1 MQSLKIFSTKA
12 LQLVALT
19 NGRAVNK
26 TLHVDALIQAIKAD
40 FGKLTDHRAQ
50 NAKIALDDAIMSAFA
65 VFHLK
70 DQSLLAFDERR
81 RREPENLHTV
91 YGVTGIPC
99 DSQMRAILDEVDPDY
114 LRPAFRTV
122 FRRLQRGKKLESMTL
137 LGGHYL
143 LSGDG
148 TGFYSSTK
156 VASSYCLKKTRRN
169 GTELYYQQM
178 YAAALVHPDCREVI
192 PFFPEMISRQDGSA
206 KNDCER
212 NAARRFF
219 EALRREHPHLK
230 LIVTEDA
237 LSSNAPHIE
246 DLQRLNLR
254 FILGVKPGDHQFLF
268 SLVDDAIAKDKVTE
282 LQQVDSN
289 DPVKIHFF
297 RFINQVPL
305 NQSRQDLLVNFLEYW
320 QVDKNNK
327 VTRFSWVTDLTIT
340 PENVEEVMRAGR
352 ARWKIENET
361 FNTLKTHGYNLEHNY
376 GLGKKHLSAV
386 FAILMMLAFL
396 VDQVQQMSCHLFQ
409 AALKELGSKRA
420 LWEMMRNYFRIFRVD
435 SMETIFRVLVYGPG
449 GYIVMERDWLG
460 G

>member
-1 MQSLKIFSTKA
+1 
-12 LQLVALT
+12 
-19 NGRAVNK
+19 
-26 TLHVDALIQAIKAD
+26 
-40 FGKLTDHRAQ
+40 
-50 NAKIALDDAIMSAFA
+50 
-65 VFHLK
+65 
-70 DQSLLAFDERR
+70 
-81 RREPENLHTV
+81 LHTV
-91 YGVTGIPC
+91 YGVTDIPC
-99 DSQMRAILDEVDPDY
+99 DSQMRAILDEIDPAS

-137 LGGHYL
+137 LGGYYL

-156 VASSYCLKKTRRN
+156 VASPYCLRKTRRN
-169 GTELYYQQM
+169 GVEMYYQQM

-192 PFFPEMISRQDGSA
+192 TFFPEMITRQDGSD

-254 FILGVKPGDHQFLF
+254 FILGVKPGDHHFLF
-268 SLVDDAIAKDKVTE
+268 SWVDEALTQGKGTE
-282 LQQVDSN
+282 LQRVDAD
-289 DPVKIHFF
+289 DPEKLHFF
-297 RFINQVPL
+297 RFINQAPL
-305 NQSRQDLLVNFLEYW
+305 NGSRQDLLVNFLEYW
-320 QVDKNNK
+320 QVDKNDRF
-327 VTRFSWVTDLTIT
+327 TRFSWVTDLAIT
-340 PENVEEVMRAGR
+340 PENVEEIMRAGR

-361 FNTLKTHGYNLEHNY
+361 FNTLKNQGYNLEHNY

-420 LWEMMRNYFRIFRVD
+420 LWERMRNYFCMFRVD

-449 GYIVMERDWLG
+449 GYIVLEKDWLG
-460 G
+460 

>member
-1 MQSLKIFSTKA
+1 MPSPKIISAKA
-12 LQLVALT
+12 LQLVAPT
-19 NGRAVNK
+19 NGRAVSE
-26 TLHVDALIQAIKAD
+26 TLHVDALIQALKAD
-40 FGKLTDHRAQ
+40 FGKITDQRAN

-91 YGVTGIPC
+91 YGVTDIPC
-99 DSQMRAILDEVDPDY
+99 DSQMRAILDEIDPAY

-122 FRRLQRGKKLESMTL
+122 FRRLQRAKKLESMTL
-137 LGGHYL
+137 LDGHYL

-156 VASSYCLKKTRRN
+156 VASPYCLKKTRRN
-169 GTELYYQQM
+169 GVAMYYQQM
-178 YAAALVHPDCREVI
+178 YAAALVHPDRREVI
-192 PFFPEMISRQDGSA
+192 TFFPEMITRQDGSE

-268 SLVDDAIAKDKVTE
+268 AWVDEAIAQGQVTE
-282 LQQVDSN
+282 LQQVDAD
-289 DPVKIHFF
+289 DPDKLHFF
-297 RFINQVPL
+297 RFVNQAPL
-305 NQSRQDLLVNFLEYW
+305 NGSRQDILVNFLEYW
-320 QVDKNNK
+320 QVDKNNR

-340 PENVEEVMRAGR
+340 PENAWEIMRAGR

-361 FNTLKTHGYNLEHNY
+361 FNTLKNQGYNLEHNY

-409 AALKELGSKRA
+409 AALQELGSKRA
-420 LWEMMRNYFRIFRVD
+420 LWEMMRNYFRMFRVD

-449 GYIVMERDWLG
+449 GYIVLEEDWLG
-460 G
+460 

>member
-1 MQSLKIFSTKA
+1 MQTLKIFSTKA
-12 LQLVALT
+12 LQLVAPMCGKT
-19 NGRAVNK
+19 VSK
-26 TLHVDALIQAIKAD
+26 TLHVDALIQALKTD
-40 FGKLTDHRAQ
+40 FGKLTDHRAK

-65 VFHLK
+65 MFHLK

-81 RREPENLHTV
+81 RWEPENLHTV
-91 YGVTGIPC
+91 YGVADIPC
-99 DSQMRAILDEVDPDY
+99 DSQMRAILDEVDPAF

-137 LGGHYL
+137 LDGHYL

-156 VASSYCLKKTRRN
+156 VASPYCLKKTQRN
-169 GTELYYQQM
+169 GVEMYYQQM

-192 PFFPEMISRQDGSA
+192 TFFPEMITRQDGSD

-212 NAARRFF
+212 NASRRFF
-219 EALRREHPHLK
+219 EDLRREHPHLK
-230 LIVTEDA
+230 LIVTEDG

-246 DLQRLNLR
+246 DLQRLDLR

-268 SLVDDAIAKDKVTE
+268 SLVDEAIAQGKVTE
-282 LQQVDSN
+282 LQRVDAN
-289 DPVKIHFF
+289 DSEKIHFY

-340 PENVEEVMRAGR
+340 PENVEEIMRAGR

-361 FNTLKTHGYNLEHNY
+361 FNTLKNQGYNLEHNY

-409 AALKELGSKRA
+409 AALQELGSKRA
-420 LWEMMRNYFRIFRVD
+420 LWEMMRNYFRMFRVD

-449 GYIVMERDWLG
+449 GYIVLDKDWLG
-460 G
+460 

>member
-1 MQSLKIFSTKA
+1 MQSTKIFSTKT
-12 LQLVALT
+12 LQLIAPT
-19 NGRAVNK
+19 NGRAVSK
-26 TLHVDALIQAIKAD
+26 TLHVDALIQAIKTD

-50 NAKIALDDAIMSAFA
+50 NAKVALDDALISAFA

-70 DQSLLAFDERR
+70 EQSLLAFDERR

-91 YGVTGIPC
+91 YGVTNIPC
-99 DSQMRAILDEVDPDY
+99 DSQMRAILDEVDPAF

-122 FRRLQRGKKLESMTL
+122 IRRLQRGKKLESMTL

-156 VASSYCLKKTRRN
+156 VTSPYCLKKTRRN
-169 GTELYYQQM
+169 GVELYYQQM

-192 PFFPEMISRQDGSA
+192 TFFPEMITRQDGSD

-246 DLQRLNLR
+246 DLQRLDLR

-268 SLVDDAIAKDKVTE
+268 SLVDDAIAQRKVTE
-282 LQQVDSN
+282 LQRVDVN
-289 DPVKIHFF
+289 DSEKIHFY

-305 NQSRQDLLVNFLEYW
+305 NQSHQDLLVNFLEYW
-320 QVDKNNK
+320 QVDKSNK

-340 PENVEEVMRAGR
+340 PENVEEIMRAGR

-361 FNTLKTHGYNLEHNY
+361 FNTLKNQGYNLEHNY

-409 AALKELGSKRA
+409 AALQELGSKRA
-420 LWEMMRNYFRIFRVD
+420 LWGRMRNYFCMFRVD

-449 GYIVMERDWLG
+449 GYIVLDKDWLG
-460 G
+460 